1 MGRENLL
8 ARLHIN
14 AGSRYL
20 YTILQIRSCSKR
32 RHTATIIMQRIL
44 LAFAL
49 FGCALGQYGAFR
61 GFPNQNAYRP
71 TPRPAYQPTVQPQYT
86 PQYSPG
92 RFIAIRSQQ
101 KDTYPDGT
109 YTFSYDTENG
119 ISVAESG
126 RPQGTSQGQNEVVQG
141 RYSYSAPDGTPITVE
156 YTADEN
162 GFHPQGA
169 HLPTPPPIPEAIRRA
184 LAANPP
190 GPDDSDYRQPYNP
203 NLYRRY

>member
-1 MGRENLL
+1 
-8 ARLHIN
+8 
-14 AGSRYL
+14 
-20 YTILQIRSCSKR
+20 
-32 RHTATIIMQRIL
+32 MQRIL
-44 LAFAL
+44 LMFSL

-61 GFPNQNAYRP
+61 GFPIQNAYRS
-71 TPRPAYQPTVQPQYT
+71 TPRPTYQQPTIQPQYT
-86 PQYSPG
+86 PQYNNPG
-92 RFIAIRSQQ
+92 RFIAIRNQQ

-126 RPQGTSQGQNEVVQG
+126 RPQGAPPTQTEIVQG
-141 RYSYSAPDGTPITVE
+141 RYSYTAPDGTPITLE

-184 LAANPP
+184 LAANP

>member
-8 ARLHIN
+8 ERLHIN
-14 AGSRYL
+14 AGSIHVHDTVDSVL
-20 YTILQIRSCSKR
+20 FKPTSHSDHHHAAR
-32 RHTATIIMQRIL
+32 R
-44 LAFAL
+44 
-49 FGCALGQYGAFR
+49 QYGAFR
-61 GFPNQNAYRP
+61 GFPSQNAYRP
-71 TPRPAYQPTVQPQYT
+71 TPRPTYQPTIQPQYT
-86 PQYSPG
+86 PQYNPG

-126 RPQGTSQGQNEVVQG
+126 RPQGTPQGQSKVVQG
-141 RYSYSAPDGTPITVE
+141 RYSYTAPDGTPITVE

-169 HLPTPPPIPEAIRRA
+169 HLPTPPPIPEAIRRT

-190 GPDDSDYRQPYNP
+190 GPDNSDYRQPYNP